1 MRWPISSPETRA
13 ATAATARAGPPI
25 SAVLIAPVMSL
36 YSGFSGLAGLES
48 LRLYDGGP
56 GLATR
61 RLAAWRRG
69 LSTGAGEHRADTRA
83 AGQPAAG
90 GLRGGPRPGERGSG
104 RDPRGRLAAA
114 DRRRQRDGGA
124 PVRIGPGW

>member
-1 MRWPISSPETRA
+1 MRWPISSPEARA
-13 ATAATARAGPPI
+13 GTAATARAGPPI

-56 GLATR
+56 GLDTR

-69 LSTGAGEHRADTRA
+69 LSTGAGEHRADARA
-83 AGQPAAG
+83 AGQHAAG
-90 GLRGGPRPGERGSG
+90 GLRGGPRTGASG
-104 RDPRGRLAAA
+104 
-114 DRRRQRDGGA
+114 
-124 PVRIGPGW
+124 VRSDTLV